1 MSFGAISLRA
11 VLEEHLPSGATGLA
25 VGVSGGADSA
35 CLLAAVAQLGTPCPI
50 RGLNVR
56 AVHIDHGLQ
65 PAAAALRGAA
75 EALCR
80 QMHIPLAT
88 ISVAVELA
96 AGASIEAA
104 AREARY
110 RALALA
116 LAPGECLLTAHH
128 AQDQAE
134 TLLLQ
139 LLRGAGLKGLS
150 SMPLCRPL
158 GPGWHLRPLLN
169 VAQRDVRT
177 FGRAQG
183 IAAVE
188 DPMNRDLR
196 FDRAY
201 LRAQVWPLLEKRWP
215 GAGTALSRTA
225 HHVAEAQE
233 LLDTSAAPTVQR
245 LRDGDALAVSGLR
258 ALTNLERINAVRH
271 WLFAAEVTPPP
282 ASRLTEA
289 LRQVFAADADH
300 LPAIVWGEHALRR
313 YQDRLFLTHA
323 QLPAVGEPLE
333 WKIAPGSILNLGP
346 GMGRLRWISQNG
358 GLDAGRLPPALS
370 VRQRRGGEVLKPSR
384 RAKTQTVQHLCQS
397 HGVLPWMRGALPML
411 FAGEALVAVGDLWQ
425 DARWCTAPGEPG
437 VGCAWDDA
445 PGLF

>member
-35 CLLAAVAQLGTPCPI
+35 CLLAAIAQMGTPCPI

-75 EALCR
+75 EAHCR
-80 QMHIPLAT
+80 RIHVPFAV

-96 AGASIEAA
+96 GGASIEAA

-225 HHVAEAQE
+225 HHLAEAQE
-233 LLDTSAAPTVQR
+233 LLDASAAPTVQR

-313 YQDRLFLTHA
+313 YQDRLFLTPA

-425 DARWCTAPGEPG
+425 DARWCVAPGEPG

-445 PGLF
+445 PGLT